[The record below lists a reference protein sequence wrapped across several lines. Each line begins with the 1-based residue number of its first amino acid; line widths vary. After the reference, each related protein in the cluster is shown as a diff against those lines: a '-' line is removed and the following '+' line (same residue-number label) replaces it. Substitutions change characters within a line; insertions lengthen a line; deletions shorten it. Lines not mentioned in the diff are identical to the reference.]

1 MKEVFVRSP
10 YNYDAELVSD
20 ETGLDCLDVSLTK
33 QSFVEEC
40 DINTIVRRFGLT
52 GELPDGVRAPTFG
65 DFTEVVD
72 FKTACD
78 AVAAARESFDALPA
92 EVRARFRNDP
102 QELVEFASDE
112 ANRAQLEVWGM
123 VVPKEAGGP
132 VEAVSAVSAGVAPAA
147 STVHTT

>member
-78 AVAAARESFDALPA
+78 AVARRGRVSMLCLRRFALGFGMTL
-92 EVRARFRNDP
+92 RSWWNLP
-102 QELVEFASDE
+102 QM
-112 ANRAQLEVWGM
+112 RRI
-123 VVPKEAGGP
+123 VPSWRCGGWLFP
-132 VEAVSAVSAGVAPAA
+132 RRLGGL
-147 STVHTT
+147 